1 MKTRSDKQL
10 LILLRDNIDKLNTGL
25 CFLITQLH
33 YEGIITEEER
43 DNLQF
48 YLSTHRP
55 IAPKWEHYYFWQP
68 RNKEVRIKWLN
79 EQIDKL

>member
-10 LILLRDNIDKLNTGL
+10 LILLRDNIDRLKTGL
-25 CFLITQLH
+25 CFLIRELWYNDT
-33 YEGIITEEER
+33 ITEKER
-43 DNLQF
+43 DKLQ
-48 YLSTHRP
+48 YYISMHRP

-79 EQIDKL
+79 EQINKR